1 MKLWSYWKN
10 IRWKISLNKNSK
22 NQKLKITR
30 KTMLKIHNLRVKIEE
45 KEILKGVSLEIAP
58 GEVLALMGPNGSG
71 KSSLANA
78 LIGNA
83 KYEVEDGEVTFEG
96 KNILD
101 LKPDE
106 RARLGIMMSFQ
117 YPVSIPG
124 VTVREML
131 LTSLRGRGLTVGALD
146 LKNLI
151 ATEGEKLRIEPT
163 LLNRSLNEGFS
174 GGEKKKFEILQMRI
188 LKPKLLILDEV
199 DSGLDIDA
207 LALIATNVKKMVKE
221 TGMSVLVITHYQRL
235 LKYLEPDRVV
245 ILKNGEVVDRGGK
258 EIVDKLEKEGY
269 KSYE

>member
-1 MKLWSYWKN
+1 
-10 IRWKISLNKNSK
+10 
-22 NQKLKITR
+22 
-30 KTMLKIHNLRVKIEE
+30 MLKIKNLKVKIED
-45 KEILKGVSLEIAP
+45 KEILKGIDLEIMQ

-78 LIGNA
+78 VIGNP
-83 KYEVEDGEVTFEG
+83 KYEVIEGEIIIEG
-96 KNILD
+96 KNILEM
-101 LKPDE
+101 KPEE
-106 RARLGIMMSFQ
+106 RAKLGIMMSFQ
-117 YPVSIPG
+117 YPLAIPG

-131 LTSLRGRGLTVGALD
+131 LTAMRGRGLTVSALD
-146 LKNLI
+146 LKNQI
-151 ATEGEKLRIEPT
+151 ALEGEKLHIDAM

-207 LALIATNVKKMVKE
+207 LALIATNVSEMVRE
-221 TGMSVLVITHYQRL
+221 IGMSVLVITHYQRL

-245 ILKNGEVVDRGGK
+245 ILKEGLVVDSGGK

-269 KSYE
+269 KSYG